1 MKTTVS
7 FVFCFFFNI
16 NTVLI
21 QTYNNKI
28 YPLQNQYMLAFISF
42 NGFRF
47 SSYTKEVNTRQALS
61 SLFRSPSCEA
71 LAYLLLYNFSKSR
84 QKSNSQR
91 KLFLFFFG
99 RLCLTPSTAVSSNR
113 PAGELCNN
121 PFYQAYAAHTLM
133 SNNKLQRQ
141 QEEELHQRAVESCRT
156 PPKHRYPT
164 TESPVQSKCL
174 GTTVRMMFSFWENR

>member
-71 LAYLLLYNFSKSR
+71 LASLLLYNFSKSR

-91 KLFLFFFG
+91 KLFLFFVF
-99 RLCLTPSTAVSSNR
+99 VF
-113 PAGELCNN
+113 PA
-121 PFYQAYAAHTLM
+121 A
-133 SNNKLQRQ
+133 S
-141 QEEELHQRAVESCRT
+141 V
-156 PPKHRYPT
+156 
-164 TESPVQSKCL
+164 
-174 GTTVRMMFSFWENR
+174 